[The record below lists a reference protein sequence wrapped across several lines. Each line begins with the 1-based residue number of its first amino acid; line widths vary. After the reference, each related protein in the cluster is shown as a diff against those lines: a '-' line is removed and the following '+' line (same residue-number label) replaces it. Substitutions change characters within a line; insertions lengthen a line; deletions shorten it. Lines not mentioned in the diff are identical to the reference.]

1 MKRLPG
7 FRRER
12 GVGLIALLLIAAVAV
27 IFGTVGLRLFPIY
40 TQFMTVNSIL
50 KDISAEGGEQARTVR
65 DIRRAADRRFQING
79 VDHVRQDNITVEQRG
94 EQRFILLEYEVRTN
108 MIANVDAVVR
118 FEREYRVGP

>member
-12 GVGLIALLLIAAVAV
+12 GVSLIALLLIAAVAV

-40 TQFMTVNSIL
+40 TEFMTVNSIL
-50 KDISAEGGEQARTVR
+50 KDISGEGGEQARNVR

-79 VDHVRQDNITVEQRG
+79 VDHVSRDNITLEQRG

-108 MIANVDAVVR
+108 VIANVDAVVS